1 MNAYHEL
8 IIFLTTVSIIMLC
21 TIGVLSIW
29 DKTMKP
35 PVVKECA
42 ITFKGPDGNKHTF
55 IGEGEI
61 W

>member
-1 MNAYHEL
+1 MNPNHEL
-8 IIFLTTVSIIMLC
+8 RVMLCATSIILLC
-21 TIGVLSIW
+21 TLGVFSIW

-42 ITFKGPDGNKHTF
+42 ITFKDFNGNKHTF

-61 W
+61 L

>member
-1 MNAYHEL
+1 MNANHEL
-8 IIFLTTVSIIMLC
+8 RVFLTAVSIIMLC

-29 DKTMKP
+29 DKTMQP

-55 IGEGEI
+55 IGEGEVF
-61 W
+61 

>member
-1 MNAYHEL
+1 MNANHEL
-8 IIFLTTVSIIMLC
+8 RVFLTAVAIIMLC

-42 ITFKGPDGNKHTF
+42 ITFKDFNGNKHTY
-55 IGEGEI
+55 IGKGEI

>member
-8 IIFLTTVSIIMLC
+8 RVFLCAVSIIMLC

-42 ITFKGPDGNKHTF
+42 ITFKDFNGNKHTY

-61 W
+61 F